1 MSQVYL
7 IVDLTTVV
15 QLITK
20 TILTKAQDCIVYKQL
35 KMQLLANV
43 NSVQLLTESAAVLM
57 TKCEGRWQLAHEMK
71 DNTLNWQETTTI
83 TTLIK
88 WNIQQIRWLGGWL
101 AGSEVCFHLPQI
113 IYSTFYSHHMTVQ
126 PDNVCVTGAV
136 AAGGGGCG
144 GSGCPGNTL
153 SMTTGSTPWSNSH
166 RSPRTQK
173 PFSETHRQTHTD
185 SHRSLS
191 LRHTETQTK

>member
-57 TKCEGRWQLAHEMK
+57 TKCEGR
-71 DNTLNWQETTTI
+71 
-83 TTLIK
+83 
-88 WNIQQIRWLGGWL
+88 
-101 AGSEVCFHLPQI
+101 
-113 IYSTFYSHHMTVQ
+113 
-126 PDNVCVTGAV
+126 
-136 AAGGGGCG
+136 
-144 GSGCPGNTL
+144 
-153 SMTTGSTPWSNSH
+153 
-166 RSPRTQK
+166 
-173 PFSETHRQTHTD
+173 
-185 SHRSLS
+185 
-191 LRHTETQTK
+191 